1 MAINTLFETKENI
14 MPTVKLDPRGEVRV
28 QFPAAMSRR
37 LKLRKGGKIEVIF
50 LDDFVVLAPA
60 GRLPKDQRYFWTAE
74 WQAKERE
81 ADADIAA
88 GRVKSFSS
96 VNDMIRDLRG
106 DV

>member
-1 MAINTLFETKENI
+1 
-14 MPTVKLDPRGEVRV
+14 MPTVKLDPGGEVRV
-28 QFPAAMSRR
+28 QFPPALSRR
-37 LKLRKGGKIEVIF
+37 LKLRKGSKIEVIF
-50 LDDFVVLAPA
+50 LDDLVVLAPV

-96 VNDMIRDLRG
+96 MDDMISDLRG
-106 DV
+106 DI

>member
-1 MAINTLFETKENI
+1 
-14 MPTVKLDPRGEVRV
+14 MPTVKLDQSGEVRV
-28 QFPAAMSRR
+28 HFPSALSRR

-50 LDDFVVLAPA
+50 LDDLVVLAPA
-60 GRLPKDQRYFWTAE
+60 GRLPKNQRYFWTTE

-96 VNDMIRDLRG
+96 VDDMISDLRG